1 MDIELTEDKK
11 QLIKCLM
18 KKAGMPEICPDC
30 GGQLKFA
37 KFSHD
42 DFLICCLTG
51 FYPNPFLLCTNEN
64 CEYKYT
70 VPNRKQ
76 NSEVER
82 NYIVATAIG
91 GVMEH
96 PDFEYVDQETVKA
109 KSEQEAILKYEK
121 IHPHNYWFARVIG

>member
-18 KKAGMPEICPDC
+18 KKAGMPEICPEC
-30 GGQLKFA
+30 GGRLTFA
-37 KFSHD
+37 KFSYD
-42 DFLICCLTG
+42 DFLVCCLTG
-51 FYPNPFLLCTNEN
+51 IYPNPFLLCTSEK

-70 VPNRKQ
+70 VPNRQQ
-76 NSEVER
+76 NSNTER

-96 PDFEYVDQETVKA
+96 PDFEYVDQETIRA
-109 KSEQEAILKYEK
+109 KSKQEAVQKYEK
-121 IHPHNYWFARVIG
+121 IHPHNYWFAKVIG